1 MRGKLVYLLI
11 FIILTFFGT
20 QSVLAQS
27 GLGDNIIDEE
37 TDDSMDDLV
46 KDDNADKMVDD
57 ADKELQTQKTQT
69 EPITTEKTIFDEAWM
84 LGPMRTGHKNGI
96 YSLAGYGRM
105 ESTQTLKVG
114 GIQAGFNYILSAFGG
129 KEDDDPNYDGTLSM
143 FELEGRYGIIENL
156 EAGLR
161 LMIGGLDGTFEVYNL
176 PLNTQAGTAFGDMFL
191 HGKYRFLGDGA
202 VVELTGMSFDFDVAG
217 LLTIKIPT
225 GSQDDA
231 LSTGAFDV
239 ALNVLATAYPVEK
252 LGVNVMLGFTYTL
265 DGDKVQPNE
274 NRTWGALMNFGVGA
288 TYQVHEIVAV
298 LLQTEFYDPAM
309 DLTVGVKA
317 FFEVEGLKVV
327 PELGLTFGLY
337 SQAADFTVLFSVTVF
352 L

>member
-1 MRGKLVYLLI
+1 
-11 FIILTFFGT
+11 
-20 QSVLAQS
+20 
-27 GLGDNIIDEE
+27 
-37 TDDSMDDLV
+37 
-46 KDDNADKMVDD
+46 
-57 ADKELQTQKTQT
+57 
-69 EPITTEKTIFDEAWM
+69 
-84 LGPMRTGHKNGI
+84 
-96 YSLAGYGRM
+96 M

-143 FELEGRYGIIENL
+143 FELEGRYGIIDNL

-161 LMIGGLDGTFEVYNL
+161 LMIGGLDGTFEIYNL

-191 HGKYRFLGDGA
+191 HGKYRFLGKDA
-202 VVELTGMSFDFDVAG
+202 IVELTGMSFDFDVAG

-239 ALNVLATAYPVEK
+239 ALNILATAYPVEK
-252 LGVNVMLGFTYTL
+252 LGVNVMLGLTYTL

-309 DLTVGVKA
+309 DLTVGAKA
-317 FFEVEGLKVV
+317 FFEVDGLKVV